1 MTGQVVFVTIIVAA
15 NMKLFS
21 FSHSYSAIYII
32 TIVSSASLGYVTWLV
47 VNFFDLGNL
56 EHTFSR

>member
-21 FSHSYSAIYII
+21 FSHSYSILYVF
-32 TIVSSASLGYVTWLV
+32 TIVISASLGYVTWLV
-47 VNFFDLGNL
+47 VNYFDLGNL
-56 EHTFSR
+56 EHTFTR